1 MVSFSKVHKYLLR
14 LLLLFVLLFLSGYLS
29 VLLINPKIFLADIVI
44 LSTVFSLIAAI
55 TLIIF
60 FKGQSKEPDS
70 QTLYSLVA
78 LSLKFLLEII
88 FALLWFI
95 VAKKTS
101 LASVLM
107 FFVLYL
113 TLTLFTLWVIVK
125 TLKNKALE
133 NLH

>member
-125 TLKNKALE
+125 TLKNKALQ

>member
-1 MVSFSKVHKYLLR
+1 MLLLITSYLLVSI
-14 LLLLFVLLFLSGYLS
+14 LKLNLLFS
-29 VLLINPKIFLADIVI
+29 DIVI
-44 LSTVFSLIAAI
+44 VSSSFSVISFIAI
-55 TLIIF
+55 RIF

-78 LSLKFLLEII
+78 LSLKFLLEIV

-125 TLKNKALE
+125 TLKNKALQ
-133 NLH
+133 NLN